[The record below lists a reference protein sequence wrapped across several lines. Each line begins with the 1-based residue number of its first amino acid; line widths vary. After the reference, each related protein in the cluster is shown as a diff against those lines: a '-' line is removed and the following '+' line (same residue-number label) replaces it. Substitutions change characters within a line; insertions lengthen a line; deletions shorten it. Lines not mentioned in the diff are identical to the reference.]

1 MGIIRLKKHSYYD
14 RFDKIRETM
23 RNIRLIFRY
32 FDYIILALVA
42 LATAILVCSCQ
53 SVRYVPVETVKT
65 DSIRVVDIQ
74 RDSIYVLDSVFVREV
89 HDTVYIT
96 RWRTEFKE
104 ALRVDTFNVE
114 RIDTLNT
121 VVEVEKKLTKVQQLK
136 MDVGA
141 GVLWAIPILIAI
153 FIIYWKLKK

>member
-1 MGIIRLKKHSYYD
+1 MTKIC
-14 RFDKIRETM
+14 KIRENM

-32 FDYIILALVA
+32 FDYVVLALAA

-65 DSIRVVDIQ
+65 DSVRVVDIQ

-153 FIIYWKLKK
+153 LVLYWKLKK